1 MNISSIIVKTTE
13 EHFESVKEV
22 IDELQNCE
30 IYIADKPTH
39 QLIVVVEAPSTE
51 EEIALN
57 KHIESLRGVISAN
70 MHYAYQESEIN
81 EQLKNIDGGVSEF
94 LNNDSIPIENIA
106 YSGSVAHLM
115 GKKRKK

>member
-1 MNISSIIVKTTE
+1 
-13 EHFESVKEV
+13 
-22 IDELQNCE
+22 
-30 IYIADKPTH
+30 
-39 QLIVVVEAPSTE
+39 
-51 EEIALN
+51 
-57 KHIESLRGVISAN
+57 

-81 EQLKNIDGGVSEF
+81 AQLKSIDGGISEF